1 MNRGVLLAA
10 ALIVIGG
17 AVVAI
22 VLVVKRDDKPSAPNA
37 GSVHARACEQTPE
50 ACIEYA
56 FALMGR
62 EPGEVDDR
70 AAKDVLQRTC
80 KSGLD
85 KACLMLEAFEQHK
98 LRIVEGRCNGTW
110 FAAVPESCL
119 DAGTRHKAGAGTE
132 EGAAEAK
139 EYLARFDRRS
149 ELAGRRRHASSR
161 PATK

>member
-1 MNRGVLLAA
+1 MNRGVLLGAA
-10 ALIVIGG
+10 VLVIAG

-22 VLVVKRDDKPSAPNA
+22 VLVTRKGGSTTESSA
-37 GSVHARACEQTPE
+37 GSVHASACETKPE

-62 EPGEVDDR
+62 EPGAIDDR

-80 KSGLD
+80 KGGLD
-85 KACLMLEAFEQHK
+85 QACSMLDAFEQHK
-98 LRIVEGRCNGTW
+98 LRIAEGRCNGTW

-132 EGAAEAK
+132 ESAAKAK
-139 EYLARFDRRS
+139 EYFDKGCK
-149 ELAGRRRHASSR
+149 LGHQ
-161 PATK
+161 PACEAKPER